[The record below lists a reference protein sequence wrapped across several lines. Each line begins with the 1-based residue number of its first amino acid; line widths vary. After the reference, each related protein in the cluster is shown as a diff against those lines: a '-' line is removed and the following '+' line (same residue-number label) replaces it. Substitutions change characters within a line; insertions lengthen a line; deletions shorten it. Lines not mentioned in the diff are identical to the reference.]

1 MKSWFGSRRMLG
13 IASPALGALALSGLA
28 LAGLSLPTG
37 CALPESSIGESYTTI
52 QLTNTLSM
60 VRDNEPIE
68 IPLSEVRARFKKF
81 DESDF
86 SVHVLPANWY
96 PERGDALLATDPAP
110 TIPAQVIDKNFDG
123 TPDTLLV
130 ICDFRAGE
138 KRFLAVAS
146 PQFSRLSKAT
156 GPRVGG
162 GLMVRETT
170 RREGGALK
178 SEGRYVAV
186 NNAVLDQQHVKG
198 DGLYQCDG
206 PVFETDSNGWRL
218 LFDSRMCLDVIGK
231 RERELYLQPKNAAF
245 TADAIDL
252 SNQPWGGSLLGDI
265 AGFGAGAFG
274 YAEKGSVVP
283 MSGFD
288 SAQFRLMKGG
298 PAALEAEVVLF
309 GAKLGKE
316 SFDLRWRITQYAGSR
331 MLRHDVNVS
340 RTGHGLAFVMNAD
353 GLKKE
358 LPSGGQSWMRV
369 SSYGPSNVGGGATG
383 SLGLG
388 VLANG
393 RTATGFVKDPAD
405 VIGVAFDTITRN
417 LTFYS
422 VAAWDGEPMG
432 LRSAQDFQK
441 YLDELAQ
448 RLDTPIKIANLD
460 KAIGN

>member
-1 MKSWFGSRRMLG
+1 MKSWFGSRRVLG
-13 IASPALGALALSGLA
+13 VASLAL
-28 LAGLSLPTG
+28 LSA
-37 CALPESSIGESYTTI
+37 CAMPESSIGESYTTI

-60 VRDNEPIE
+60 VRDNEPVE

-86 SVHVLPANWY
+86 SVHVLPSNWY

-130 ICDFRAGE
+130 VCDFRAGE

-146 PQFSRLSKAT
+146 PQFSRLAKAS

-162 GLMVRETT
+162 GLWVRETT

-186 NNAVLDQQHVKG
+186 NNAVLDAQHVKG
-198 DGLYQCDG
+198 DGLYQGDG
-206 PVFETDSNGWRL
+206 PLFETDSNGWRL
-218 LFDSRMCLDVIGK
+218 LFDSRMCFDVLGK

-245 TADAIDL
+245 VGDFLDL
-252 SNQPWGGSLLGDI
+252 GNQPWGGSLLGDVT
-265 AGFGAGAFG
+265 GFGAGAFG
-274 YAEKGSVVP
+274 YSEKGSVVP

-288 SAQFRLMKGG
+288 SAQFRTMKGG

-316 SFDLRWRITQYAGSR
+316 AFDLRWRITQYAGSR

-369 SSYGPSNVGGGATG
+369 SSFGPSNVGGNASG

-405 VIGVAFDTITRN
+405 VIGVAFDTISRN

-448 RLDTPIKIANLD
+448 RLDTPIRIANLD

>member
-1 MKSWFGSRRMLG
+1 MNLQVGSRRVVG
-13 IASPALGALALSGLA
+13 IASLA
-28 LAGLSLPTG
+28 LASA
-37 CALPESSIGESYTTI
+37 CSLPESSIGESYTTI

-60 VRDNEPIE
+60 VRDSEVVE

-81 DESDF
+81 DERDF
-86 SVHVLPANWY
+86 SIHVLPSNWY

-110 TIPAQVIDKNFDG
+110 TIPAQVIDKNYDG

-146 PQFSRLSKAT
+146 PQFSRLSKAS
-156 GPRVGG
+156 GPRVEG
-162 GLMVRETT
+162 GLYVRETT

-178 SEGRYVAV
+178 SEGRYVEVA
-186 NNAVLDQQHVKG
+186 NSVLDSQHAKG

-206 PVFETDSNGWRL
+206 PVFETDTNGWRL
-218 LFDSRMCLDVIGK
+218 LFDSRMCFDVIGK
-231 RERELYLQPKNAAF
+231 RERDLVLTPKNAAF
-245 TADAIDL
+245 TADYL
-252 SNQPWGGSLLGDI
+252 NLGNQTWGGSLLGDVT
-265 AGFGAGAFG
+265 GFGAGAFG
-274 YAEKGSVVP
+274 YAEKGTIVP
-283 MSGFD
+283 LTGLD
-288 SAQFRLMKGG
+288 SAQFRMTRNG

-309 GAKLGKE
+309 GAKLGRD
-316 SFDLRWRITQYAGSR
+316 SFDLRWRITQYAGGR

-340 RTGHGLAFVMNAD
+340 RGGHGLAFAMNAD

-358 LPSGGQSWMRV
+358 QASGAQSWMRV
-369 SSYGPSNVGGGATG
+369 SSFGPSNVGGTATG

-388 VLANG
+388 LLANG
-393 RTATGFVKDPAD
+393 RTATGFVKEPSD
-405 VIGVAFDTITRN
+405 VIGVAFDGISRN
-417 LTFYS
+417 FTFYS
-422 VAAWDGEPMG
+422 VAAWDQEPAG

-460 KAIGN
+460 KALGN